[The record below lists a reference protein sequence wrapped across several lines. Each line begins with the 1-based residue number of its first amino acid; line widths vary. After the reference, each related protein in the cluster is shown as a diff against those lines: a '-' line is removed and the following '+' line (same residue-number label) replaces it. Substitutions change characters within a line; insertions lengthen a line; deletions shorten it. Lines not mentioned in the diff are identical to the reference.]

1 MDIKSLRNSQ
11 FIYNYESALHFL
23 RNNIPKSKENS
34 HTDNSVILLV
44 GDPHHKLH
52 DEIKG
57 EKIISLEEMCALY
70 PDKVPLSYRNK
81 NN

>member
-11 FIYNYESALHFL
+11 FIYNYEPALHYL
-23 RNNIPKSKENS
+23 RNNTPKSNI
-34 HTDNSVILLV
+34 HTNNSVILLV

-57 EKIISLEEMCALY
+57 ERIISLEEMCALY